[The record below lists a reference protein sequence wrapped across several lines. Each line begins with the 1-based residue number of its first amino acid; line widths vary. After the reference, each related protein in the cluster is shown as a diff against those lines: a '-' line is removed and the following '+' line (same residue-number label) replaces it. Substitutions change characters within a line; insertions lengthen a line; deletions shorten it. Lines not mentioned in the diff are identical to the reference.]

1 MTESTDNTQ
10 SSYDEVAAE
19 YTQRFADELDHK
31 PLERD
36 LLTRFAGTVTGRLC
50 DLGCGPGHVAAYL
63 HSQGADIF
71 GIDLSPGMVEQAR
84 AKFPGLTFEQGDM
97 RGLKLDDGALGGII
111 ALYSIIHIPRED
123 VTDVLR
129 ELRRVLT
136 PGGKLLLGFHQGEQV
151 LRVEELW
158 GKEVNLDFTFFTPAE
173 MKANLAEAGFAI
185 IEVIERAPYAAE
197 IEYQSQ
203 RAYVVAEKPLSS
215 S

>member
-1 MTESTDNTQ
+1 MTEPTNPTQ

-36 LLTRFAGTVTGRLC
+36 LLKRFAGTVTGRLC

-63 HSQGADIF
+63 RSQGSDSF
-71 GIDLSPGMVEQAR
+71 GIDLSAGMIEQAQ
-84 AKFPGLTFEQGDM
+84 AKFPGIPFEQGDM
-97 RGLKLDDGALGGII
+97 RALKLDDGSLGGII

-123 VTDVLR
+123 VTEVLR
-129 ELRRVLT
+129 ELRRVLA

-158 GKEVNLDFTFFTPAE
+158 GKHVNLDFTFFTPAE
-173 MKANLAEAGFAI
+173 MEAKLAEAGFTI
-185 IEVIERAPYAAE
+185 LEVIERPPYAPE

-203 RAYVVAEKPLSS
+203 RAYIIAQRPD
-215 S
+215 